1 MMDRQTGMKMS
12 QETARDKDRL
22 GRYDGS
28 VRYSALSEM
37 CGNGEGAM
45 RSGVECWKVRGPVW
59 ESINRGGEG
68 VVHIV
73 ISERNIES

>member
-1 MMDRQTGMKMS
+1 MMDRQTGVKMS
-12 QETARDKDRL
+12 QETGRDKDRL

-45 RSGVECWKVRGPVW
+45 RSGVEC
-59 ESINRGGEG
+59 
-68 VVHIV
+68 
-73 ISERNIES
+73 